1 MKQLIALA
9 LVLVF
14 AAGCATNRIDWDSRL
29 GNYTYDQAI
38 LELGPPENTA
48 TLSDG
53 TRVGDWLMMRG
64 RSGGGSFFITRGYM
78 MHHIPDSDGPDRYVR
93 LTFSPEGRLT
103 SYKRVLK

>member
-1 MKQLIALA
+1 MKQLIT
-9 LVLVF
+9 LVLLAVF
-14 AAGCATNRIDWDSRL
+14 AAGCATNRIDWEGRL
-29 GNYTYDQAI
+29 GNYTYDQAV

-53 TRVGDWLMMRG
+53 TRVGDWLISRG

-78 MHHIPDSDGPDRYVR
+78 HHIPDHDGPDRYAR